1 MARGATGSPTLRAD
15 TLDGAAHGAT
25 RTACQNAD
33 VDERVTAAN
42 GAIADFRNARRR
54 ADLAGVMALLSGQ
67 SDRLLRYDEVRKR
80 LKGVEASTSTLQ
92 DIPLGAIVGSVGRYH
107 DFNRSFLPLTD
118 SDRSRWVGVK
128 LAMLGMEGVPPI
140 DVYRLG
146 EAYFV
151 RDGNHRVSVARQLGA
166 SHINAWVTPVVSRVP
181 FTPDMDMDD
190 VIRASELADFL
201 DATRLDE
208 LRPDA
213 DLTVTVPGQYPRLLE
228 HIQVHRYYMGID
240 EDRPVPW
247 LEAVEHFYDTVY
259 LPVVE
264 EIREHGL
271 LHDFA
276 GRTETDLYLYLS
288 EHRGELM
295 ERFGWD
301 LEGPQLAEGLARTR
315 PGTVDERT
323 AELTGERG
331 LVQGLL
337 LVLTGGQGDADA
349 LRSALRFAA
358 LEGARVYGLA
368 TAAAASIEGEF
379 LAACSAAE
387 VSGQLA
393 VARGDLA
400 HEVRERARYVDLVV
414 LAVAS
419 ALEPE
424 LRPLLRRTPRPLLL
438 AGANGAPPPRP
449 GGRPLLA
456 FDGGEKAE
464 EALFALAYLALS
476 YDLEPV
482 VLHVGGGRQSDEV
495 LKRATEYLGRLGV
508 AATSLSRRG
517 PVAETVLAVAK
528 EHESRIVLLG
538 SRTHPR
544 WLEELMGG
552 VLEQVIERARA
563 VGLSVLVT

>member
-1 MARGATGSPTLRAD
+1 M
-15 TLDGAAHGAT
+15 
-25 RTACQNAD
+25 
-33 VDERVTAAN
+33 DERVTAAN

-92 DIPLGAIVGSVGRYH
+92 DIPLDAIVGSVGRYH

-140 DVYRLG
+140 DVYRIG

-151 RDGNHRVSVARQLGA
+151 KDGNHRVSVARQLGA
-166 SHINAWVTPVVSRVP
+166 SHINAWVTPVVSRVA

-190 VIRASELADFL
+190 LIRASEFADFL
-201 DATRLDE
+201 DATHLDE
-208 LRPDA
+208 LRPEA
-213 DLTVTVPGQYPRLLE
+213 DLTVTVPGQYPKLLE
-228 HIQVHRYYMGID
+228 HIQVHQYYMGID

-259 LPVVE
+259 LPVVD
-264 EIREHGL
+264 EIRRHGL
-271 LHDFA
+271 LHDLA

-323 AELTGERG
+323 GDLTGERG

-337 LVLTGGQGDADA
+337 LVLTGAAGDADA
-349 LRSALRFAA
+349 RRSALRFAA
-358 LEGARVYGLA
+358 LEGARVYCLA
-368 TAAAASIEGEF
+368 TEAAAGVEGEF
-379 LAACSAAE
+379 LEACAAAG
-387 VSGQLA
+387 VFGQLA
-393 VARGDLA
+393 VARGDLV

-414 LAVAS
+414 VSAAS
-419 ALEPE
+419 ALEPALRPL
-424 LRPLLRRTPRPLLL
+424 LRPLLRRTPRPVLL
-438 AGANGAPPPRP
+438 AGSNEAPPLRP

-456 FDGGEKAE
+456 FDGGEKSE

-482 VLHVGGGRQSDEV
+482 VLHVGGGRQSEEV
-495 LKRATEYLGRLGV
+495 LARATEYLARLGV

-517 PVAETVLAVAK
+517 PVAETILAVAK
-528 EHESRIVLLG
+528 EHESRIVLIG
-538 SRTHPR
+538 SYTHAR

-563 VGLSVLVT
+563 AGLTLLVT